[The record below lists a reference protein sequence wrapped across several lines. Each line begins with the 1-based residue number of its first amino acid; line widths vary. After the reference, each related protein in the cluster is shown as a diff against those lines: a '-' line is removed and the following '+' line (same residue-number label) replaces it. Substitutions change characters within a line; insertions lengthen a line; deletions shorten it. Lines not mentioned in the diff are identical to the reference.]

1 MSLVSTDWLEKNLTK
16 VKIIDGSWHMPA
28 TKRSGKEE
36 YEKQHIPNAIFFD
49 IDENCKK
56 STELPHMLTDS
67 KSWEK
72 IVSSLGI
79 SNNDEVVI
87 YDNSDVLSACRVW
100 FNLIYFGHDKEK
112 VHVLDG
118 GFYKW
123 KDEKRKISTNN
134 EIIQISNYIA
144 KENINMVKSKEQVD
158 SNINLNEFDLVDARS
173 RDRFDGNTPD
183 PRKNVKSGS
192 IPNSVCLPFKT
203 LINDNYTFKN
213 KAEISTYFKELSLND
228 DINVVF
234 SCGSG
239 ITACVL
245 ALAYSLV
252 NNKYLPVI
260 YDGSWAEYGKI

>member
-1 MSLVSTDWLEKNLTK
+1 MC
-16 VKIIDGSWHMPA
+16 I
-28 TKRSGKEE
+28 R
-36 YEKQHIPNAIFFD
+36 
-49 IDENCKK
+49 
-56 STELPHMLTDS
+56 DS
-67 KSWEK
+67 
-72 IVSSLGI
+72 
-79 SNNDEVVI
+79 
-87 YDNSDVLSACRVW
+87 
-100 FNLIYFGHDKEK
+100 
-112 VHVLDG
+112 
-118 GFYKW
+118 
-123 KDEKRKISTNN
+123 N

-158 SNINLNEFDLVDARS
+158 SNISLNEFDLVDARS

-192 IPNSVCLPFKT
+192 IPNSVCLPFKN